1 MRPRS
6 ASGADARAA
15 PGSVNGGRHGASRG
29 GVSGRIDWAATFM
42 LNGRPQHRNELVLR
56 PRSRQASEVWL
67 IIVDASGSTRRHG
80 ALSKAKGLLG
90 EVFEQ
95 ARRQRVRLALLQAN
109 GKHADWVLPG
119 HKVTAAQQQ
128 WLTDLGAGGGTP
140 LMDAL
145 QQAAAWQLRRQRLK
159 PAEQHRLLVLTDGRL
174 RESTALEPSLCPV
187 VLVDIESAPIRL
199 GRARKLAEELGAEYQ
214 HIDTLATLNNP
225 V

>member
-1 MRPRS
+1 M
-6 ASGADARAA
+6 
-15 PGSVNGGRHGASRG
+15 
-29 GVSGRIDWAATFM
+29 
-42 LNGRPQHRNELVLR
+42 
-56 PRSRQASEVWL
+56 WL

-109 GKHADWVLPG
+109 GKHADWVVPG
-119 HKVTAAQQQ
+119 HKVTAAQQH
-128 WLTDLGAGGGTP
+128 WLTGLGAGGGTP

-145 QQAAAWQLRRQRLK
+145 EQAAAWQLRRQRLK

-174 RESTALEPSLCPV
+174 RESTALEPSLCPA

-199 GRARKLAEELGAEYQ
+199 GRAWQLAEQLGAEYR

-225 V
+225 T